1 MHFPKQMLLN
11 NVAWADEALYGDP
24 QLFERLRCGQTP
36 RVLWI
41 GCADSRVPA
50 EIITGARPGE
60 LFVHR
65 NIANLFLPHDD
76 NTMSVVEYAVSVLE
90 VKDIVICG
98 HYGCGGVQASLGAV
112 REDLPHV
119 EQRIQALRR
128 LAAQH
133 EDELGTI
140 ADIGE
145 RTNRLVEI
153 SVMEQARLVGA
164 APVVRDAVPRP
175 SVHAWVFDI
184 GNGLIRTLPC
194 GPVGERGDQGSHA
207 AGGAKV
213 VYGRSPA
220 CCEASPACEAADV

>member
-11 NVAWADEALYGDP
+11 NVAWANEALYGDP
-24 QLFERLRCGQTP
+24 ELFERLRCGQTP
-36 RVLWI
+36 KVLWI

-50 EIITGARPGE
+50 EIITDARPGE

-98 HYGCGGVQASLGAV
+98 HYGCGGVRASLAAV

-119 EQRIQALRR
+119 EQRIRALRR
-128 LAAQH
+128 LARQH
-133 EDELGTI
+133 ENELDAI

-153 SVMEQARLVGA
+153 SVAEQARLVSA
-164 APVVRDAVPRP
+164 APVVRDAVQRP

-184 GNGLIRTLPC
+184 CNGLIRTLPHE
-194 GPVGERGDQGSHA
+194 PADDWVDQRSYA
-207 AGGAKV
+207 AGGAKA
-213 VYGRSPA
+213 VYGRSLVRCEEPPA
-220 CCEASPACEAADV
+220 REAADV